1 MPARFSKMLSSSEI
15 NSDNGSKNE
24 NGNKQSD
31 ITHIHYISKPHDPQ
45 ISMLSATQST
55 DSSKTD

>member
-1 MPARFSKMLSSSEI
+1 MPARFSKMLSSSEL
-15 NSDNGSKNE
+15 NDNGSKSE

-45 ISMLSATQST
+45 ISMISATQST